1 RAIRHRSHDRSAHR
15 RRHPQHRGNG
25 DEQLERA
32 PETTTA
38 HLFLQQSRERMR
50 AGTMPPPSSALRSQ
64 TQRRNVATQ
73 APKSRSPKTL
83 STVDSKYVLAGI
95 VHAHELRERPAPGF
109 RAKPTRGHDRKQPL
123 QRKPPK
129 PRVTTI

>member
-1 RAIRHRSHDRSAHR
+1 
-15 RRHPQHRGNG
+15 
-25 DEQLERA
+25 
-32 PETTTA
+32 
-38 HLFLQQSRERMR
+38 
-50 AGTMPPPSSALRSQ
+50 MPPPSSALRSQ

-129 PRVTTI
+129 PRVTTILVPVWQHILEEDSANYDHSNLPGILERVLNS